1 MADPAEDDDFR
12 RTVREKA
19 ERKRRARGRRD
30 DVWFWLGMFGM
41 VGWSVA
47 VPMVIGV
54 VVGVWLDG
62 VTDMQASWT
71 LTGLLVG
78 LIVGCAIAWY
88 WIRQESNRE

>member
-1 MADPAEDDDFR
+1 MAEPGEDDDFR

-47 VPMVIGV
+47 VPMVLGV
-54 VVGVWLDG
+54 VVGIWLDG
-62 VTDMQASWT
+62 ITDTQASWT
-71 LTGLLVG
+71 LTGLVVG
-78 LIVGCAIAWY
+78 LAVGCAIAWY